1 MLYRIVRSAYW
12 QKNILMIWTNVHY
25 GSAKQKMNVIRIVSF
40 IQNIGNALKGGEVGM
55 SKKSYKRNQN
65 RLYREIKRRIIAE
78 QAAKFPVP
86 VIKIH
91 RDIET
96 LAIKNI
102 VHNPFFHEIEFVKME
117 MANKLARKLVA
128 EGFVDFFSSKNK
140 YAPIEDVTEI
150 EARICVVKPIQEGR

>member
-1 MLYRIVRSAYW
+1 
-12 QKNILMIWTNVHY
+12 
-25 GSAKQKMNVIRIVSF
+25 
-40 IQNIGNALKGGEVGM
+40 M

-96 LAIKNI
+96 IAIRNI
-102 VHNPFFHEIEFVKME
+102 VPNYLVREIEFVKTD
-117 MANKLARKLVA
+117 MANKIARKHVA
-128 EGFVDFFSSKNK
+128 EGFVEFFSSENK
-140 YAPIEDVTEI
+140 YEPITDVTEI
-150 EARICVVKPIQEGR
+150 EARICVVKPIQKCR

>member
-1 MLYRIVRSAYW
+1 
-12 QKNILMIWTNVHY
+12 
-25 GSAKQKMNVIRIVSF
+25 
-40 IQNIGNALKGGEVGM
+40 M

-86 VIKIH
+86 VIEIH

-96 LAIKNI
+96 LAIRNI
-102 VHNPFFHEIEFVKME
+102 ISNYLFREIEFVKME

-128 EGFVDFFSSKNK
+128 EGFVEFFSREK
-140 YAPIEDVTEI
+140 PIEDVTEI
-150 EARICVVKPIQEGR
+150 EARICVAKPIQERR